1 MNYTLEQIEKT
12 IKAKGYKWFE
22 NGDFNLNMIG
32 VRNSSTGD
40 VVTNLFDD
48 TMTLSYKENGTWK
61 FHQWAA
67 TTEPGKKGMLE
78 GKAVGGVAFVVP
90 NQYPGAYRIGM
101 HFNYE
106 ALSQKGDISVY
117 RDDNYN
123 MKFDKKKITTG
134 NWYGINIHKAG
145 ADSTWVENWSE
156 GCQVFKRDRDFN
168 QFMDICRTSR
178 KIYGNSFTY
187 TLLESSDIEK
197 ANAPAVP
204 TAPAPVKAITDKTKS
219 QEQKET
225 TKKK

>member
-12 IKAKGYKWFE
+12 MKAKGYRWFE
-22 NGDFNLNMIG
+22 KGDFNLNIIG
-32 VRNSSTGD
+32 VRNSKTGD

-78 GKAVGGVAFVVP
+78 GKAQGGVAFVVP
-90 NQYPGAYRIGM
+90 NQYLGAYRIGI
-101 HFNYE
+101 HRTYE
-106 ALSQKGDISVY
+106 ALTQKGEMSVY
-117 RDDNYN
+117 RDDTRD

-168 QFMDICRTSR
+168 AFMDICRQAR
-178 KIYGNSFTY
+178 KIYGNSFSY
-187 TLLESSDIEK
+187 TLLESSDIDNANGLVSVAPSK
-197 ANAPAVP
+197 AEAKE
-204 TAPAPVKAITDKTKS
+204 VKS
-219 QEQKET
+219 KEST
-225 TKKK
+225 SSKKK